1 MDGTG
6 FKCGNECLPNSCMNE
21 DAPIPLSAGQ
31 TDRPASSSSGA
42 DEVPTLPFSGGELK
56 RPEPSISSTWG
67 DFTLRARVGIG
78 GFGEVYRAWDPNL
91 EREVALKL
99 LRPDAA
105 GGDAEYKSVL
115 AEARALASVRH
126 PNVVSVYGIDRHD
139 GRVGFWTDFVRGKT
153 LAELLRV
160 QGRFG
165 FHEAALIG
173 LDVTRA
179 LSAVHRAGILHRDIK
194 AENVMREEGGRIL
207 LMDFGL
213 SALQQGQTT
222 IAGTPNYM
230 APEIFRGSSATV
242 ATDIYAAGVLL
253 YYLVA
258 GDYPV
263 KLTGVSPLESL
274 VKITRRTP
282 LMDLRPDVPEAL
294 MRAVNTAMELDPA
307 KRYGSAGEL
316 AAALAECLGISP
328 PSENISIRIPRQ
340 EQKRKSVG
348 IIAGAIVVAAI
359 AVGLILWPGGL
370 KGPLHKSAKA
380 ANVPSATTYD
390 EFQKAQDLL
399 LRSYKNANTA
409 EAVKELEAVLRADPT
424 FALAEARLGTAY
436 FLQYRNNHDAK
447 LLDMARDATNRAIDL
462 DPNLAPPYITLSR
475 MAAIEGQTA
484 MAMQLAHKALDLDPR
499 SPEAY
504 GALADVYEAEGKAGD
519 AMTALQKAIDLAPED
534 WRWPVRLGI
543 DEFSAGNLKEAIDQ
557 LQRGVDLAPDNAVAY
572 YDLGIA
578 NMQSDRREVAREDFE
593 RSLSIEPDADT
604 YSALGTVLQLDGN
617 YDEAEKMD
625 KKSIEL
631 NPANYVA
638 WGNLGSAY
646 QWSGKRREEAERAFR
661 KAIELG
667 EAARAKSSK
676 DPELLA
682 TLAYNYAAIGNAAQS
697 MMLIR
702 QAVALAPEN
711 PSVQYRAGDAYET
724 LGRRD
729 DAIPLIAAALGQG
742 YSANEFQRNPL
753 LAALRGDPAF
763 AAARAKGKK
772 K

>member
-1 MDGTG
+1 MDEEPTV
-6 FKCGNECLPNSCMNE
+6 
-21 DAPIPLSAGQ
+21 PLSAGE
-31 TDRPASSSSGA
+31 TSRPASSSSSAG
-42 DEVPTLPFSGGELK
+42 EEPTLPFSGGQAT
-56 RPEPSISSTWG
+56 RPEPPVSPAWG
-67 DFTLRARVGIG
+67 DFTLLSRVGFG
-78 GFGEVYRAWDPNL
+78 SFGEVYRAWDPHL
-91 EREVALKL
+91 QREVALKL
-99 LRPDAA
+99 LLPGAA
-105 GGDAEYKSVL
+105 GSDGEYKSVL

-126 PNVVSVYGIDRHD
+126 PNIVSVYGIDRHD

-213 SALQQGQTT
+213 SALQQGQTN

-230 APEIFRGSSATV
+230 APEIFRGSPATV

-263 KLTGVSPLESL
+263 RLSGFSPLESL
-274 VKITRRTP
+274 VKITKRTP
-282 LMDLRPDVPEAL
+282 LIDLRPDVPEAL
-294 MRAVNTAMELDPA
+294 MRTVSTAMDLDLE

-328 PSENISIRIPRQ
+328 PSENISVQIARPAR
-340 EQKRKSVG
+340 KRRS
-348 IIAGAIVVAAI
+348 AGFVAGVVLTALLALGFIV
-359 AVGLILWPGGL
+359 WPGGL
-370 KGPLHKSAKA
+370 RRMMHSPGRPA
-380 ANVPSATTYD
+380 AAPSASTYD
-390 EFQKAQDLL
+390 QFQKAQDLL
-399 LRSYKNANTA
+399 QRSYKNANTA

-436 FLQYRNNHDAK
+436 FLQYRNSHDAK

-475 MAAIEGQTA
+475 MAAMQGQTPL
-484 MAMQLAHKALDLDPR
+484 AMQLAHKALDIDPR

-504 GALADVYEAEGKAGD
+504 GALAEVYEAEGKAGD
-519 AMTALQKAIDLAPED
+519 AMTALEKAVDLAPED

-543 DEFSAGNLKEAIDQ
+543 DQFSAGNLKEAIAQ

-578 NMQSDRREVAREDFE
+578 NMQSGRREVAREDFE
-593 RSLSIEPDADT
+593 RSLSIDPDADT
-604 YSALGTVLQLDGN
+604 YSALATVLQLDGK
-617 YDEAEKMD
+617 YDEAVKMD

-646 QWSGKRREEAERAFR
+646 QWSGNRQQEAAQAFR
-661 KAIELG
+661 KAIDLG
-667 EAARAKSSK
+667 EAARAKSGK

-682 TLAYNYAAIGNAAQS
+682 TLGYNYAAIGDAAKS
-697 MMLIR
+697 LMLIR
-702 QAVALAPEN
+702 QAMALAPGN
-711 PSVQYRAGDAYET
+711 PSVQYRAGDAYEA
-724 LGRRD
+724 LGRRG

-742 YSANEFQRNPL
+742 YSANEFERNPL
-753 LAALRGDPAF
+753 LAALRADSAF
-763 AAARAKGKK
+763 AAAVREAKK